1 MNLRQMEYLL
11 AIAEAKNI
19 SRAAE
24 RCFIS
29 QSGMSQQ
36 VAGIE
41 RELGVSVF
49 QRINNE
55 LFPTREGEIYLRYA
69 REILGLHARA
79 MKEIE
84 DCSNP
89 NRGRI
94 LIGVSP
100 ERGNAMMQQIFPIF
114 RKSYPDVQFHIMENH
129 LNELEQMVCNSLLD
143 LSEAAYTPQ
152 IPSSLSEYV
161 KPINLYTER
170 IMLIMPRTLYFQKK
184 LERIGAEQDGSIVD
198 LREFQEDGF
207 IIPTGVRLRL
217 RSIVDWTFEEAGFV
231 PKVMLE
237 TSNNVA
243 ALNFVAGGNYLSFV
257 PQSYYYSIYA
267 QTDRI
272 YYRVLRQNPYWIRAM
287 ICRKESRLTEAEKR
301 LVGIIREF
309 HQPMVESLNQD
320 NCRGPEMQ

>member
-41 RELGVSVF
+41 RELGVSLF

-79 MKEIE
+79 KKEIE

-100 ERGNAMMQQIFPIF
+100 ERGNAMMQQIFPVF

-170 IMLIMPRTLYFQKK
+170 IMLIMPRTLYFEKK
-184 LERIGAEQDGSIVD
+184 LERIGAEKEGSIVD
-198 LREFQEDGF
+198 LQEFQEDGF

-231 PKVMLE
+231 PRVMLE

-272 YYRVLRQNPYWIRAM
+272 YYRVLKQNPYWIRAM
-287 ICRKESRLTEAEKR
+287 IYRKESRLTEAEKR
-301 LVGIIREF
+301 LIGIIRDF
-309 HQPMVESLNQD
+309 HQPTVESLKQD
-320 NCRGPEMQ
+320 NCTGPKMQ